1 MCTKSANYCFT
12 TPTKNTG
19 LILLCEVALGEMNE
33 LTNADYNA
41 SSLPQ
46 GNEVIREVFRGWELL
61 KSSYCE
67 WRMGGKK
74 EWGKGGGVG
83 IWDHGRHDVLA
94 SDGCST
100 RLMTWWL
107 LLLLLLSLPA
117 ESTGVLLSTIWPQTE
132 AMRPTTNGCA
142 NGVRFLWWSLSL

>member
-46 GNEVIREVFRGWELL
+46 GNEVIREVFRG
-61 KSSYCE
+61 
-67 WRMGGKK
+67 
-74 EWGKGGGVG
+74 
-83 IWDHGRHDVLA
+83 
-94 SDGCST
+94 
-100 RLMTWWL
+100 
-107 LLLLLLSLPA
+107 
-117 ESTGVLLSTIWPQTE
+117 
-132 AMRPTTNGCA
+132 
-142 NGVRFLWWSLSL
+142 